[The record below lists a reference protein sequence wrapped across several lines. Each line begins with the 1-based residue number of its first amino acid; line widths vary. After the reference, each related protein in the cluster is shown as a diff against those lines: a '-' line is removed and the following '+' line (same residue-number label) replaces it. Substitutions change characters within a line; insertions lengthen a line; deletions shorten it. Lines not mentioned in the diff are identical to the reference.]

1 MVSSDSILIRFF
13 KCNQAI
19 TVTDFTISNLTQKY
33 NDPLE
38 GFQNAFFY
46 ALALNIKYPQLA
58 KHVWTFVQI
67 YIFNVRTEFD
77 TCYATVNDL
86 IHELEN

>member
-1 MVSSDSILIRFF
+1 M
-13 KCNQAI
+13 
-19 TVTDFTISNLTQKY
+19 SNLTLKY

-38 GFQNAFFY
+38 GFEKGFFY
-46 ALALNIKYPQLA
+46 IFALNIKYPHLS

-67 YIFNVRTEFD
+67 YIFNIRTEFD
-77 TCYATVNDL
+77 TNYTAINDL